1 MKRMLPIILAV
12 VLAVIAAG
20 IVFMYTKGAE
30 QRVLNEQQPV
40 PVLVSMAVI
49 PQGMT
54 LGDAYAGGLA
64 EATQVPSDM
73 SPTGAIAGVTPDN
86 TALVALSDVQPG
98 QILLAS
104 NFVTELPAAA
114 SIEIPD
120 GMIAISLTL
129 GDPQR
134 VGDFLRP
141 GAEVVIF
148 DTYSSGATDTEGV
161 PAGLTT
167 RVLLDRVLVLA
178 VGSTTT
184 AVVTNPDGSTTAPAP
199 SALLTMAVDQNQA
212 EVLIQALST
221 GSLYMG
227 LLGDGT
233 EIVKSGGVSD
243 GNLFD

>member
-1 MKRMLPIILAV
+1 MLPIILAL

-30 QRVLNEQQPV
+30 QRVIAEQKPV
-40 PVLVSMAVI
+40 SVLVSKAVI

-54 LGDAYAGGLA
+54 LGDAVAGGLA

-73 SPTGAIAGVTPDN
+73 TPAGAIGGVTPDN
-86 TALVALSDVQPG
+86 TALVSLADVPPG
-98 QILLAS
+98 QILLSS
-104 NFVTELPAAA
+104 NFVTELPPVT
-114 SIEIPD
+114 SIDVPP
-120 GMIAISLTL
+120 GMIALSLTL

-134 VGDFLRP
+134 VGSFIRP

-148 DTYSSGATDTEGV
+148 DTYTSGVTDATGV
-161 PAGLTT
+161 PAGQTT
-167 RVLLDRVLVLA
+167 RVLLDRVMVLA
-178 VGSTTT
+178 VGEATSPT
-184 AVVTNPDGSTTAPAP
+184 VTNADGTTSPSAP

-212 EVLIQALST
+212 EILIQAISS
-221 GSLYMG
+221 GALYLG

>member
-40 PVLVSMAVI
+40 PVLVSKAII

-54 LGDAYAGGLA
+54 LGDAVAGGLA
-64 EATQVPSDM
+64 EGTQVPSDM
-73 SPTGAIAGVTPDN
+73 SPAGAIGGVTPEN
-86 TALVALSDVQPG
+86 TALVSLSDVAPG
-98 QILLAS
+98 QILLSS
-104 NFVTELPAAA
+104 NFATELPPVT
-114 SIEIPD
+114 SIDVPD
-120 GMIAISLTL
+120 GMIALSLTL

-134 VGDFLRP
+134 VGNFIRP

-148 DTYSSGATDTEGV
+148 DTYTSGAADTDSGPPT
-161 PAGLTT
+161 LTT
-167 RVLLDRVLVLA
+167 RVLLDRVMVLG
-178 VGSTTT
+178 VGETTSAT
-184 AVVTNPDGSTTAPAP
+184 VTNPDGTTTAPAP

-212 EVLIQALST
+212 EVLIHALST
-221 GSLYMG
+221 GALYMG

-233 EIVKSGGVSD
+233 EIVKSGGISD